1 MVILAEWTKMHT
13 VGVILAV
20 IILIVL
26 IVLMSTRKPGP
37 ESPSQQAGLT
47 DEPDE
52 EGAEVERPDADQADQ

>member
-13 VGVILAV
+13 VGVVLAV

-37 ESPSQQAGLT
+37 ESPSQQVGFA
-47 DEPDE
+47 DQPDE
-52 EGAEVERPDADQADQ
+52 EGAEVERPDADEAEQ